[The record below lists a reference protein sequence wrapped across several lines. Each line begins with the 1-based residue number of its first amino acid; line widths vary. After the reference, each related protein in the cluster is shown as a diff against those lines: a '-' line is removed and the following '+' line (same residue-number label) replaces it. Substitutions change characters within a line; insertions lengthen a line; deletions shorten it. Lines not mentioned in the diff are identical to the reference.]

1 MGQTKAAE
9 SHAERYRKRAADLRA
24 MAAKAESRGVRD
36 ELEVMARQYDR
47 LAESAQARDGGA

>member
-1 MGQTKAAE
+1 MGQTNAPD

-24 MAAKAESRGVRD
+24 MAEKAENKGVRE

-47 LAESAQARDGGA
+47 LAESVQARDTGD